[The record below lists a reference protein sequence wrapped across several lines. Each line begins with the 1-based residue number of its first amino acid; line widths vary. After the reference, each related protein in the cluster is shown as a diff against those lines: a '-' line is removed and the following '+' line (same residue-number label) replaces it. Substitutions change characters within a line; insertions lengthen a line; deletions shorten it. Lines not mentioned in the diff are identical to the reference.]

1 MHQWCETSAYSK
13 KWSGIPD
20 SSISSGHI
28 RPRAPSPRL
37 RGGDRSR
44 GPLSRSDPP
53 LGPCPLPDRV
63 VSLSPRG
70 VPAAGAASR
79 RAPTSRPSRGGGPH
93 LVKRRGGQPL
103 APHDEDEDG
112 RGEGEGK
119 VVDRGL
125 GGGRGN
131 SRAGRGSAAGYLLAL
146 RTCLV
151 PVLPTQL
158 SLSGERRAASLC
170 LRNPSHPCA
179 PARRF
184 RHEAVLH
191 NATCWGSGWGSGWG
205 VPLSRGCSG
214 GGLRAAPRRCNCQRQ
229 PASAGVGNALCSGAR
244 ELAACLPSRALSA
257 LGKAA
262 RSPHCS
268 PKDSQLKLLES
279 IPPSLLVGDLS
290 ASSD

>member
-1 MHQWCETSAYSK
+1 MRNICLLE

-20 SSISSGHI
+20 FSISSGHI
-28 RPRAPSPRL
+28 RPWAPSPRL

-70 VPAAGAASR
+70 IPAAGAASR

-146 RTCLV
+146 RTGLV

-191 NATCWGSGWGSGWG
+191 NATCSARSLAGALAGAYRCLGAAR
-205 VPLSRGCSG
+205 VVGCA
-214 GGLRAAPRRCNCQRQ
+214 LRRAAAT
-229 PASAGVGNALCSGAR
+229 ASV
-244 ELAACLPSRALSA
+244 
-257 LGKAA
+257 
-262 RSPHCS
+262 
-268 PKDSQLKLLES
+268 
-279 IPPSLLVGDLS
+279 SLRVPG
-290 ASSD
+290 